1 MTELDESEK
10 VERILLRIEAASKL
24 DTEFLSDVESVH
36 RELGTL
42 AADDMYRQF
51 SI

>member
-1 MTELDESEK
+1 MEMDESEK
-10 VERILLRIEAASKL
+10 FERILSRIEAASKL
-24 DTEFLSDVESVH
+24 DSKFLSDVESVH

-42 AADDMYRQF
+42 TADDMYRQF